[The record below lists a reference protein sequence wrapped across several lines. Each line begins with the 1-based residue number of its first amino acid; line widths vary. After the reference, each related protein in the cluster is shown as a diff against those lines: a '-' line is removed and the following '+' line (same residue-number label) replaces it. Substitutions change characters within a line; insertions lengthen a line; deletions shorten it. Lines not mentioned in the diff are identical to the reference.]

1 MGEAGLAQARRPVEQ
16 DMVDGL
22 ATAPGGG
29 DGNLEI
35 FFGLVLPDKV
45 GQGTRPE
52 AGIQGRV
59 FYIGLSGNDTSD
71 FSPPRQRLISIER
84 RGVFQYFNFTTSEGF
99 FSPPEELF
107 YLLFVF
113 LNYFIYSRFK
123 S

>member
-52 AGIQGRV
+52 AGIKGCV
-59 FYIGLSGNDTSD
+59 LFAGLPGYNASYGLTPLD
-71 FSPPRQRLISIER
+71 
-84 RGVFQYFNFTTSEGF
+84 
-99 FSPPEELF
+99 
-107 YLLFVF
+107 
-113 LNYFIYSRFK
+113 K
-123 S
+123 